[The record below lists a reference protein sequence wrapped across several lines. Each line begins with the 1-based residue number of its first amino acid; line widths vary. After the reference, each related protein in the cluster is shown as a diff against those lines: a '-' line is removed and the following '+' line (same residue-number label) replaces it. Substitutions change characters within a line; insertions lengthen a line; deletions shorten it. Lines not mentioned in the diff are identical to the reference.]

1 MRKSPTGQKK
11 NNGPDGI
18 WAVDQNGGRSLNS
31 DLAIQLFS
39 QLMWNAALIAAP
51 VLVTTLAVG
60 LLVSVFQAVTQIQE
74 MSLTFIPKLLATA
87 AVLVTVGPWMLKRL
101 VDYSASLI
109 NGIPQYF

>member
-1 MRKSPTGQKK
+1 M
-11 NNGPDGI
+11 
-18 WAVDQNGGRSLNS
+18 NS

-51 VLVTTLAVG
+51 VLVTTLVVG

-87 AVLVTVGPWMLKRL
+87 VVLVTVGPWMLKRL

-109 NGIPQYF
+109 NGIPHYF